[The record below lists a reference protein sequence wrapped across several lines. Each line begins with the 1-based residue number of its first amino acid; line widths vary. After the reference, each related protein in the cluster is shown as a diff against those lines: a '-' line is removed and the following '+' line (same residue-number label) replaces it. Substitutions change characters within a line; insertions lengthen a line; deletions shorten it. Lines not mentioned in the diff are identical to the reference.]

1 MRYSLRLFGGVALEA
16 DGAAVGTRAR
26 QRHRLAMLAALAAN
40 SRGALPRQTLMGMLW
55 PDRPE
60 KSARHLLTEAIHV
73 VRADLGE
80 AVLETSATE
89 VALEMKAFRCDWVE
103 FRKAVEAEDWA
114 AAAEEYSGAFLEGFY
129 LDGAVTFERWAETT
143 RERAALDYGRALA
156 ALAEAA
162 EEAGDLYGAVEW
174 WGRSAVHEPHSTPVA
189 LGLMKALARAGE
201 RARAVRFAAAF
212 AARTREE
219 LEMEPDPQVLEA
231 MDHLRAHAG
240 PTPPSGGLSRGES
253 SPEGSPSGGAAAAP
267 GAHADAPA
275 APALELDGLEVIRKI
290 GEGSVAEVYLAREPA
305 LGRLVAVKVLA
316 ERYAGDGVAQRR
328 FEREA
333 RSAARIQ
340 HPHVTTVH
348 RIGATP
354 AGAPF
359 LVLPYVSG
367 GSLEDRLAATGRLA
381 VAEARRCMA
390 QLAAGL
396 AAAHRLGIVHRDV
409 RPANLLYDR
418 DTDRVL
424 LTDFGL
430 ATVLESGPDVGMRL
444 TRPGQV
450 LGDPAF
456 ASPEQL
462 RAEPVTERA
471 DVYSLGMVT
480 FHLLTGRSPFAAMH
494 PAQLIVAHQREVP
507 ARASAFRPEID
518 AELDE
523 LVHRCLNKR
532 PEHRP
537 FAADVAEALGWG

>member
-1 MRYSLRLFGGVALEA
+1 MQYSLRLLGGLALEA
-16 DGAAVGTRAR
+16 DGDAIGARAR
-26 QRHRLAMLAALAAN
+26 QRHRLAMLAALAA
-40 SRGALPRQTLMGMLW
+40 SPRGVLPRQTLMGMLW

-60 KSARHLLTEAIHV
+60 KSARHLLTEAVHV
-73 VRADLGE
+73 VRAELGE
-80 AVLETSATE
+80 TVLETSAAE
-89 VALEMKAFRCDWVE
+89 VALDLGAFRCDWVS
-103 FRKAVEAEDWA
+103 FRKAVDGEDWA
-114 AAAEEYSGAFLEGFY
+114 VAAAEYGGAFLDGFY
-129 LDGAVTFERWAETT
+129 LDGAVPFERWTETMRDRT
-143 RERAALDYGRALA
+143 ARDYARALA
-156 ALAEAA
+156 ALARAA
-162 EEAGDLYGAVEW
+162 DEAGDVQAAVEW

-189 LGLMKALARAGE
+189 LRLIEALARAGE

-212 AARTREE
+212 AVRMREE

-231 MDHLRAHAG
+231 MERLRAHPG
-240 PTPPSGGLSRGES
+240 PSSSSGGLSSSRGFS
-253 SPEGSPSGGAAAAP
+253 SGGGSAEPGAAASAV
-267 GAHADAPA
+267 
-275 APALELDGLEVIRKI
+275 PALEVDGLEVIRKI

-305 LGRLVAVKVLA
+305 LGRLVAVKVLN
-316 ERYAGDGVAQRR
+316 ERYAGEVVAQRR
-328 FEREA
+328 FERDA
-333 RSAARIQ
+333 RAAARIQ
-340 HPHVTTVH
+340 HPHVATVF

-367 GSLEDRLAATGRLA
+367 GSLEDRLAATGRFV

-390 QLAAGL
+390 QAAAGL

-430 ATVLESGPDVGMRL
+430 AAVLESGLDAGMRL

-471 DVYSLGMVT
+471 DVYSLGMVA
-480 FHLLTGRSPFAAMH
+480 FHLLTGHSPFAAAH
-494 PAQLIVAHQREVP
+494 PAQLIVAHQREEP
-507 ARASAFRPEID
+507 ARASAFRADID

-537 FAADVAEALGWG
+537 FAADVAEVLGWV